1 MTEKKRAAPPPSVT
15 KPIPVKPSIATRSIR
30 YCYRLAQH
38 TVEREPDGWWII
50 PETGKRQGPFA
61 TPQDACIAIARLLCA
76 ELSNRHHALATS
88 HGLGPGDPL
97 YGLPDV
103 PHLDKPRKVGAAS

>member
-1 MTEKKRAAPPPSVT
+1 MTEKKRAAPP
-15 KPIPVKPSIATRSIR
+15 IPVKPGNASRSIR

-50 PETGKRQGPFA
+50 LETGKRQGPFA
-61 TPQDACIAIARLLCA
+61 TPQDVCIAIARLLCA

-88 HGLGPGDPL
+88 HGLGPGDAL